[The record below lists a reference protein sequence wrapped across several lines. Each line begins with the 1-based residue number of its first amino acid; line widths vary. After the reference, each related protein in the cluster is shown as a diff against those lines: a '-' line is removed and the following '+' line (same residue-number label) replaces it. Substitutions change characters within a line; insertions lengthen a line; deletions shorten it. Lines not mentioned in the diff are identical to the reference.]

1 MIVDEVR
8 LKKILIDVCEI
19 APITGQGPA
28 VRCGSTTATTIV
40 AKLKALSEVIQSVL
54 ASAGKRD
61 LIVKPTTG
69 NGYLPRVL
77 WVAIMRSKASVSNQT
92 ALVICFGKSG
102 NGLVIGLMPAQGFG
116 AVVVR
121 RSQNKKR
128 PDFINIDGVSAP
140 SKYNDRFKLFEEF
153 PTTNID
159 AKKFIEFLLE
169 HVDQISSN

>member
-1 MIVDEVR
+1 MIVDEVQ

-19 APITGQGPA
+19 APITGQGSA
-28 VRCGSTTATTIV
+28 VRCGTTTATTIV
-40 AKLKALSEVIQSVL
+40 EKLKALTEGIHSVL
-54 ASAGKRD
+54 TSAGKTN

-77 WVAIMRSKASVSNQT
+77 WVAIMKSKVSVSNQT

-102 NGLVIGLMPAQGFG
+102 NGFVIGLMPAQGFG

-121 RSQNKKR
+121 RSQNKKN

-140 SKYNDRFKLFEEF
+140 SKYNDRFKIFEEF
-153 PTTNID
+153 PSNDTD
-159 AKKFIEFLLE
+159 VKKFIKFLLK